1 MSESDDGGTD
11 YEFSD
16 HARYEL
22 GRRGIDLEMVR
33 QVVADPQQTFE
44 VRKGRIVAQ
53 SKVRR
58 AGGTYLL
65 RVFVDT
71 DRPKR
76 VIVTAYL
83 TSKVEKYWRDAP

>member
-1 MSESDDGGTD
+1 MSGSDDGGSH

-33 QVVADPQQTFE
+33 QVLADSQQTFE
-44 VRKGRIVAQ
+44 VRTGRIAAQ

-71 DRPKR
+71 DRPKQ